1 MADWNRRFPLV
12 DGGRRSARADRDG
25 GVLMKAF
32 IQLTNNRSCLLRADE
47 IKADYERG
55 HITVSDGGR
64 IQGVFD
70 MGVLEYVYMTEPRK
84 EQE

>member
-1 MADWNRRFPLV
+1 MQWLNN
-12 DGGRRSARADRDG
+12 GGDR
-25 GVLMKAF
+25 VKAF

-55 HITVSDGGR
+55 HITVSDGGC

-70 MGVLEYVYMTEPRK
+70 MGIIEFAYMTEPRK

>member
-1 MADWNRRFPLV
+1 
-12 DGGRRSARADRDG
+12 
-25 GVLMKAF
+25 MKAF

-84 EQE
+84 ETDNRCYRFY

>member
-1 MADWNRRFPLV
+1 
-12 DGGRRSARADRDG
+12 
-25 GVLMKAF
+25 MKAF
-32 IQLTNNRSCLLRADE
+32 IQLTNNRSCLLCADE

>member
-1 MADWNRRFPLV
+1 MFFLGRCAYGG
-12 DGGRRSARADRDG
+12 DG
-25 GVLMKAF
+25 VKAF
-32 IQLTNNRSCLLRADE
+32 IQLTNSRSCLLRADE

-55 HITVSDGGR
+55 HITVLDGGR

>member
-1 MADWNRRFPLV
+1 
-12 DGGRRSARADRDG
+12 
-25 GVLMKAF
+25 MKAF
-32 IQLTNNRSCLLRADE
+32 IQLTNNRSSLLRADE
-47 IKADYERG
+47 IKADHERG
-55 HITVSDGGR
+55 HITVSDVGR

>member
-1 MADWNRRFPLV
+1 
-12 DGGRRSARADRDG
+12 
-25 GVLMKAF
+25 MKAF

-55 HITVSDGGR
+55 DITVSDGGS

-84 EQE
+84 E

>member
-1 MADWNRRFPLV
+1 
-12 DGGRRSARADRDG
+12 
-25 GVLMKAF
+25 MKAF

-55 HITVSDGGR
+55 HITVSDGGS

-70 MGVLEYVYMTEPRK
+70 MGVLEYVYMTNPRK

>member
-12 DGGRRSARADRDG
+12 DGGWRSARADRDG

-47 IKADYERG
+47 IKADY
-55 HITVSDGGR
+55 
-64 IQGVFD
+64 
-70 MGVLEYVYMTEPRK
+70 VYMTEPRK
-84 EQE
+84 ETDNGC

>member
-1 MADWNRRFPLV
+1 
-12 DGGRRSARADRDG
+12 
-25 GVLMKAF
+25 MKAF

-47 IKADYERG
+47 IKADHERG
-55 HITVSDGGR
+55 HITVSDRGR
-64 IQGVFD
+64 VQGVFD